1 MPYLRIGVV
10 TIDESTV
17 GFEGD
22 EVRLVIGEPAEAFG
36 NVGGS
41 GLRDGVM
48 RALRIMEV
56 VR

>member
-22 EVRLVIGEPAEAFG
+22 EAGLVIGQPVEALG
-36 NVGGS
+36 TVGAHAS
-41 GLRDGVM
+41 STAQCER
-48 RALRIMEV
+48 
-56 VR
+56 

>member
-22 EVRLVIGEPAEAFG
+22 EGRLVIGEPAEAFG
-36 NVGGS
+36 NLWGPFS
-41 GLRDGVM
+41 ATASCER
-48 RALRIMEV
+48 
-56 VR
+56 

>member
-22 EVRLVIGEPAEAFG
+22 EVRLAIGEQAEGFG
-36 NVGGS
+36 IVGGPVS
-41 GLRDGVM
+41 ATAQCER
-48 RALRIMEV
+48 
-56 VR
+56 